1 MQHGDRHDL
10 PLLDHTAPPAT
21 DSLHTLAAALKAL
34 AKARLQN
41 SNVAWRTTTTKTTA
55 GAAEAIRRRFPGPH
69 RVCDDWEQLVRRHAH
84 AEADALG
91 LRLCIESVKGLGVT
105 VHGARPL
112 DPNNTEDGEHLPADL
127 DNMRRRSA
135 PWRLPQAAPSDSDP
149 SRDEPPTDRKTQLV
163 FWCSAPS
170 HPLSRDD
177 REPAADRPVLAVE
190 IRMGLGQ
197 RPWASAGHVVNL
209 ATGNV
214 IALGCTL
221 VCDPGL
227 DTHQDVRQDTLRAQR
242 RLLADF
248 LTSGETAWRPFAA
261 RRYANVRRLP
271 RVLVARGWTVKDG
284 DLAEWSWDDP
294 MGPTAELSLGP
305 SLSLSRPD
313 VPVVVSVRMMDAH
326 LIVSSDSHWRYDD
339 CTQIDWPTL
348 FAADS
353 PAQAFYGDIRFVRLH
368 RCEPPT
374 YYGADNA
381 HFDAV
386 SARQRERLVAMG
398 LVSALA
404 ISGRKGRF
412 CSRESTTEEGACAH
426 PDGAKDADGDDV
438 AHDDRDYRDDNDD
451 GGNHDNDD
459 GDGGSGGNDGDGGSN
474 GDDDYDS
481 FGAHVLVDADA
492 PAMADAIEAYVAQ
505 NIFGKYGPVEVDSGR
520 RLHGG
525 LCDDL
530 LDQAVSSGRLWAGLA
545 HIGGVH
551 HATAEAIV
559 HVTPAALDAE
569 GGAVDQ
575 PRLIVNW
582 RAKCVPTTPKTP
594 CRRGKHMHLT
604 VWAAALVQSDG
615 RGGACVAVSVP
626 KAATWARFGKEKE
639 SDDERAGEDPTA
651 LCASDPPGYHTAEHD
666 IDDGATLLQRVLD
679 RCAHADPAGYPP
691 DLHPALVAVLDME
704 RECGKRACF
713 VPWAYRVDTPGNPV
727 DARSL
732 ASWIIDCVV
741 EIFGVLDS
749 ALGGVAVVPCQ
760 GRSTTADSEPCLLAL
775 E

>member
-1 MQHGDRHDL
+1 MQRDDRRD
-10 PLLDHTAPPAT
+10 PLAPDRAASPAT
-21 DSLHTLAAALKAL
+21 ASLRALAATLKAL

-41 SNVAWRTTTTKTTA
+41 SDVAWRATTTKTTA

-69 RVCDDWEQLVRRHAH
+69 DVRDDWERLVRRHAH
-84 AEADALG
+84 AEADPLG
-91 LRLCIESVKGLGVT
+91 LCLCIESVKGLGVT
-105 VHGARPL
+105 VHGVRPL
-112 DPNNTEDGEHLPADL
+112 DPNVTEDGEHLPADL
-127 DNMRRRSA
+127 DDMRRRSA
-135 PWRLPQAAPSDSDP
+135 PWRSPQAAPSDSDP
-149 SRDEPPTDRKTQLV
+149 SRDEPPTDRETQLV
-163 FWCSAPS
+163 FWCGAPPRLPDKDGRGS
-170 HPLSRDD
+170 
-177 REPAADRPVLAVE
+177 AADRPVLAVE
-190 IRMGLGQ
+190 IRMGLGR

-209 ATGNV
+209 ATGDV
-214 IALGCTL
+214 ITLGCTL

-227 DTHQDVRQDTLRAQR
+227 DTHQDVRQGTLRAQR

-248 LTSGETAWRPFAA
+248 LASGETAWRPFAA

-271 RVLVARGWTVKDG
+271 RALVARGWTVKDG
-284 DLAEWSWDDP
+284 DLAEWSWDDAA
-294 MGPTAELSLGP
+294 GPTAELSLGP

-313 VPVVVSVRMMDAH
+313 VPVTVSVRMMDAH

-353 PAQAFYGDIRFVRLH
+353 PAQAFYGDIGFVRLH
-368 RCEPPT
+368 RCEPPS
-374 YYGADNA
+374 YYGAENA

-386 SARQRERLVAMG
+386 AARQRERLVAMG
-398 LVSALA
+398 LVSARA

-412 CSRESTTEEGACAH
+412 CDREPTNQKSACGSRG
-426 PDGAKDADGDDV
+426 DIKDAKGKGDD
-438 AHDDRDYRDDNDD
+438 A
-451 GGNHDNDD
+451 
-459 GDGGSGGNDGDGGSN
+459 S
-474 GDDDYDS
+474 GDDDDDDS
-481 FGAHVLVDADA
+481 CFGAHVLVDADA

-505 NIFGKYGPVEVDSGR
+505 NIFGEYGPVEADSGR

-545 HIGGVH
+545 HIGGAH

-559 HVTPAALDAE
+559 HVTPSALDVE
-569 GGAVDQ
+569 NSAVDQ
-575 PRLIVNW
+575 PRLVVNW

-594 CRRGKHMHLT
+594 CRRGQRMHLT

-615 RGGACVAVSVP
+615 RGGACVAVTVP
-626 KAATWARFGKEKE
+626 KAATWACFGKEKR
-639 SDDERAGEDPTA
+639 SDEGCAGEDPTA
-651 LCASDPPGYHTAEHD
+651 LCASHPPGYYAAEHD
-666 IDDGATLLQRVLD
+666 IDDAATLWQRVLD

-691 DLHPALVAVLDME
+691 DLHPALVAVLDTE

-713 VPWAYRVDTPGNPV
+713 VPWAYRVDTLGNPV

-741 EIFGVLDS
+741 EIFAVLDS
-749 ALGGVAVVPCQ
+749 ALDAAVAMPIQ
-760 GRSTTADSEPCLLAL
+760 DTSSNSRHPPLEHFFFSNEPDDSFV
-775 E
+775 

>member
-1 MQHGDRHDL
+1 MQRDDRHDSL
-10 PLLDHTAPPAT
+10 APDCAASPAT
-21 DSLHTLAAALKAL
+21 ASFHTLAATLKAL

-41 SNVAWRTTTTKTTA
+41 SNVAWRTTTTKATA
-55 GAAEAIRRRFPGPH
+55 GVAEAVRRRFPGPR

-84 AEADALG
+84 AEADPLG
-91 LRLCIESVKGLGVT
+91 LCLCIESVKGLGVT
-105 VHGARPL
+105 VHEARPL
-112 DPNNTEDGEHLPADL
+112 DPNDPEDGEHLPADL
-127 DNMRRRSA
+127 DDMRRRSA
-135 PWRLPQAAPSDSDP
+135 PWRSPQAPPSDSDL
-149 SRDEPPTDRKTQLV
+149 SRDEPPADRETQLV

-170 HPLSRDD
+170 HPLSGDD
-177 REPAADRPVLAVE
+177 RERAADRPVLAVE
-190 IRMGLGQ
+190 IRMGLGR

-209 ATGNV
+209 ATGDV

-221 VCDPGL
+221 VCDCAL

-248 LTSGETAWRPFAA
+248 LASGETTWRPFAA

-271 RVLVARGWTVKDG
+271 RALVARGWTVKDG
-284 DLAEWSWDDP
+284 DLAEWSWNNP
-294 MGPTAELSLGP
+294 VGPTAELSLGP

-313 VPVVVSVRMMDAH
+313 VPVTVSVRMMDAH

-353 PAQAFYGDIRFVRLH
+353 PAQAFYGDIGFVRLH

-386 SARQRERLVAMG
+386 AARQRERLVAMG
-398 LVSALA
+398 LVSTRA

-412 CSRESTTEEGACAH
+412 CNREPTNQESACGSR
-426 PDGAKDADGDDV
+426 DDVKDAKGKGDD
-438 AHDDRDYRDDNDD
+438 ASGGDDDDND
-451 GGNHDNDD
+451 
-459 GDGGSGGNDGDGGSN
+459 SC
-474 GDDDYDS
+474 

-505 NIFGKYGPVEVDSGR
+505 NIFGEYGPVEVDSGR

-545 HIGGVH
+545 HIGGAH

-559 HVTPAALDAE
+559 HVTPLALDAE
-569 GGAVDQ
+569 NSAVDQ
-575 PRLIVNW
+575 PRLVVNW

-594 CRRGKHMHLT
+594 CRRGQRMHLT

-615 RGGACVAVSVP
+615 RGGACVAVTVP
-626 KAATWARFGKEKE
+626 KAATWACFGKEKR
-639 SDDERAGEDPTA
+639 SDKGCTGEDPTA
-651 LCASDPPGYHTAEHD
+651 PYASHTPGHYAAEHD
-666 IDDGATLLQRVLD
+666 IDDAATLWQRVLD
-679 RCAHADPAGYPP
+679 RCAHADPAVYPP

-713 VPWAYRVDTPGNPV
+713 VPWAYRVDTPENTV

-732 ASWIIDCVV
+732 ASWIIDRIA
-741 EIFGVLDS
+741 EIFGVLDD
-749 ALGGVAVVPCQ
+749 ALDAAVAMPVQDCPATIDNPSHSFFSN
-760 GRSTTADSEPCLLAL
+760 RPDDSLF
-775 E
+775 

>member
-1 MQHGDRHDL
+1 MQHGDRHDSL
-10 PLLDHTAPPAT
+10 PPDHTAPPAAE
-21 DSLHTLAAALKAL
+21 SLHALAAALKAL

-41 SNVAWRTTTTKTTA
+41 SNVAWRTTTTKATA
-55 GAAEAIRRRFPGPH
+55 GVAEAIGHRFPGPR

-91 LRLCIESVKGLGVT
+91 LHLCIESVKKLGVT
-105 VHGARPL
+105 VHGAQPL
-112 DPNNTEDGEHLPADL
+112 GPADPEDGEHLPVDL
-127 DNMRRRSA
+127 DNLRLRSA
-135 PWRLPQAAPSDSDP
+135 PWRSPQAAPPHSDP
-149 SRDEPPTDRKTQLV
+149 GLAEPSTNRKIQLV
-163 FWCSAPS
+163 FWCSASAHLPNK
-170 HPLSRDD
+170 DD
-177 REPAADRPVLAVE
+177 RGDVADRPVLAVE

-209 ATGNV
+209 ATGDV

-221 VCDPGL
+221 VCDSGL
-227 DTHQDVRQDTLRAQR
+227 DTHQEVRQDTMRAQR

-248 LTSGETAWRPFAA
+248 LASGEIAWRPFAA

-271 RVLVARGWTVKDG
+271 RVMVARGWTVKDG

-294 MGPTAELSLGP
+294 VGPTAELSLGP

-313 VPVVVSVRMMDAH
+313 VPVAVSVRMMDAH

-353 PAQAFYGDIRFVRLH
+353 PTQAFYGDIGFVRLH

-398 LVSALA
+398 LVSPLA
-404 ISGRKGRF
+404 ILGRKGRL
-412 CSRESTTEEGACAH
+412 CSRESTNKEAIGTCV
-426 PDGAKDADGDDV
+426 DDAG
-438 AHDDRDYRDDNDD
+438 
-451 GGNHDNDD
+451 DD
-459 GDGGSGGNDGDGGSN
+459 GDNGGDDDDDDDDDGSS

-505 NIFGKYGPVEVDSGR
+505 NIFGEYGPVEVDSGR

-559 HVTPAALDAE
+559 HVTPSALDAE
-569 GGAVDQ
+569 GGAIDQ

-594 CRRGKHMHLT
+594 CRRGQRMHLT

-615 RGGACVAVSVP
+615 RGSACVAVSVP

-639 SDDERAGEDPTA
+639 SDDERAGEDHTA
-651 LCASDPPGYHTAEHD
+651 FCASRPPGYHTTESD
-666 IDDGATLLQRVLD
+666 IDDGAALWQRVLD
-679 RCAHADPAGYPP
+679 RCEHADSEGYPP

-713 VPWAYRVDTPGNPV
+713 VPWAYRADTPGNAV
-727 DARSL
+727 DVRSL
-732 ASWIIDCVV
+732 ASWIIDCVM

-749 ALGGVAVVPCQ
+749 ALGAAVAMPTQ
-760 GRSTTADSEPCLLAL
+760 DIDNSQRPL
-775 E
+775 